1 MCDRIEWRIEL
12 ERKEKETEV
21 GKQDIFVIVENEEL
35 NERNKKKMEVTLK

>member
-35 NERNKKKMEVTLK
+35 NERNKKMEVTLK